1 MPIQRFLKASRIYR
15 QKSLSPNRTAVTS
28 LLTGEPT
35 RVYTGE
41 ALLEATRRNIGTR
54 LEKFT
59 KPLFVFMSADKSRM
73 FVFLKF

>member
-41 ALLEATRRNIGTR
+41 ALGKSSFQIGYS
-54 LEKFT
+54 LLCKFCYSLLLT
-59 KPLFVFMSADKSRM
+59 PE
-73 FVFLKF
+73 